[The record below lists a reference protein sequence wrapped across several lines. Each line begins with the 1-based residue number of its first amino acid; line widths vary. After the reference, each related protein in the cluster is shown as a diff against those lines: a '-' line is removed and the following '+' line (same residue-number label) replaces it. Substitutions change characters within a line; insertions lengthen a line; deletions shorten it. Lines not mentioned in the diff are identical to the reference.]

1 MSVKIIV
8 SVLTQIGVSE
18 NGAKLYEFLIQLKKP
33 TVTDLSLKMGK
44 TRKQIY
50 ELLQELENHNLLQD
64 RSNYQRGIIA
74 SSPNYLMALIKNR
87 DAQLVRDTSQLE
99 KILPNLVKTFD
110 SINQN
115 PTVQTYTTLDEIR
128 TLYLEIMNDARG
140 EVLTFGNLDTFS
152 DLIGESYLEYYIKLR
167 KKNKVLARSLVFM
180 SNIAKKYQ
188 SSDRDSHRIIRYLP
202 KGDLRECSFGIHNN
216 KVSIW
221 NPIWPK
227 VVVIEDELVAELFR
241 LNFELLWEQAQ
252 A

>member
-18 NGAKLYEFLIQLKKP
+18 NGAKLYELLIQLKKP
-33 TVTDLSLKMGK
+33 TVTELSLKMGK

-50 ELLQELENHNLLQD
+50 ELLLELETHNLLQD

-87 DAQLVRDTSQLE
+87 EAQLVRDTSQLE

-115 PTVQTYTTLDEIR
+115 PTVKTYTTLDEIR
-128 TLYLEIMNDARG
+128 TFYLEVLNETKN
-140 EVLTFGNLDTFS
+140 EVLSFGNLDSFA
-152 DLIGESYLEYYIKLR
+152 DLVGESYLDYYIKLR
-167 KKNKVLARSLVFM
+167 KKNNLIARSLVFITNM
-180 SNIAKKYQ
+180 TNKYQ
-188 SSDRDSHRIIRYLP
+188 VYDKDHLRIIRFLP
-202 KGDLRECSFGIHNN
+202 KKDFKECCFAIHNN

-227 VVVIEDELVAELFR
+227 VTVIEDELVAELFR

-252 A
+252 S

>member
-18 NGAKLYEFLIQLKKP
+18 NGAKLYELLIQLKKP
-33 TVTDLSLKMGK
+33 TVTELSLKMGK

-50 ELLQELENHNLLQD
+50 ELLKELETHNLLQD
-64 RSNYQRGIIA
+64 RSDYQRGIIA

-87 DAQLVRDTSQLE
+87 EAQLVRDTSQLE

-115 PTVQTYTTLDEIR
+115 PTVKTYTTLDEIR
-128 TLYLEIMNDARG
+128 TFYLEVMNESKN
-140 EVLTFGNLDTFS
+140 EVLTFGNLDGFA
-152 DLIGESYLEYYIKLR
+152 DLMGESYLDYYISIR
-167 KKNKVLARSLVFM
+167 KKNKILARSLVFM
-180 SNIAKKYQ
+180 SNMSKKYQ
-188 SSDRDSHRIIRYLP
+188 SKDSESYRIIRYLP
-202 KGDLRECSFGIHNN
+202 KSDLKECCFGIHNN

-241 LNFELLWEQAQ
+241 LNFELLWEYA
-252 A
+252 